1 MKNAIDIKDE
11 ARKLHQ
17 ILKEMGIGKDITL
30 TQAQEVIS
38 RQIGYR
44 NRHEALTAE
53 LQNQKTLAAKKI
65 TPDCPL
71 CLDTGVHSEIFAG
84 FPPADRPPRLVACRC
99 KNAQPTN
106 LELASQVDKLNAEL
120 RDTRQEF
127 NRVINFCLLS
137 ENSFE
142 ADTILSLWREGSW
155 DSLEKEFSYPR
166 PEFAKQGGI
175 VN

>member
-1 MKNAIDIKDE
+1 MKNAFDIKNE

-17 ILKEMGIGKDITL
+17 ILKDMGIGKDISL

-44 NRHEALTAE
+44 NRHEALSAE
-53 LQNQKTLAAKKI
+53 PHKQEILVAKKA

-71 CLDTGVHSEIFAG
+71 CLDTGFHSEIFAG
-84 FPPADRPPRLVACRC
+84 FPPTDKPARLVACRC
-99 KNAQPTN
+99 KNTQPQQLDLT
-106 LELASQVDKLNAEL
+106 LQVEKLNAEL
-120 RDTRQEF
+120 RDTRREF

-155 DSLEKEFSYPR
+155 DSLEKEFAYPR
-166 PEFAKQGGI
+166 PEFAKQERSS
-175 VN
+175 N